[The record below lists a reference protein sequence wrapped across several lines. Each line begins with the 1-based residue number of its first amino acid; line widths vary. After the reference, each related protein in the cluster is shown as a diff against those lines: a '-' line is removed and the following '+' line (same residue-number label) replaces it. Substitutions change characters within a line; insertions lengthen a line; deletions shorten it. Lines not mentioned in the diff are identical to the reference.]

1 MDIRINNFIS
11 KNKVFT
17 LATSVDNIPY
27 CANCFYAFDEVSNR
41 LLFLSDNNT
50 KHITEALINKR
61 VGGTIQNGVTEVSK
75 LQGIQFVGEFIDST
89 NIEQDI
95 FYEIYYEKFPFAK
108 IKLAPIWVIE
118 LNWIKMTD
126 NNLGFGKKLIWER
139 LV

>member
-17 LATSVDNIPY
+17 LATSVDNLPY
-27 CANCFYAFDEVSNR
+27 CANCFYAYDEVSNR
-41 LLFLSDNNT
+41 LFFLSDNNT

-61 VGGTIQNGVTEVSK
+61 IGGAIQNGVTEVSK
-75 LQGIQFVGEFIDST
+75 LQGIQFIGKFIDPT
-89 NIEQDI
+89 AIEQDV

-108 IKLAPIWVIE
+108 TKSAPIWAIE

-126 NNLGFGKKLIWER
+126 NSLGFGKKLIWER
-139 LV
+139 IF